1 MSMEEK
7 KALYEQIAALDD
19 GDFKFVAGAAAGIL
33 LSKGAANDAAQAA
46 GTTK

>member
-33 LSKGAANDAAQAA
+33 LSKSAANDAAQAA
-46 GTTK
+46 ETTK